1 MQTITATDLS
11 RNFRAMLN
19 RVEFQH
25 EELLI
30 VRNNSPVARLVPV
43 PSTMTAAE
51 VFADLYHT
59 LPQEAGETWL
69 TDSRLYDTMSDEMRD
84 PSEMSSDLQNS

>member
-11 RNFRAMLN
+11 RNFRVMLN

-30 VRNNSPVARLVPV
+30 VRNNCPVARLVPDHGI
-43 PSTMTAAE
+43 MTAAE
-51 VFADLYHT
+51 AFSDLYRT
-59 LPQEAGETWL
+59 LPQEAGENWL
-69 TDSRLYDTMSDEMRD
+69 SDSRLDDDQTGEVRD
-84 PSEMSSDLQNS
+84 PWVS

>member
-11 RNFRAMLN
+11 RNFRVMLN

-30 VRNNSPVARLVPV
+30 VRNNTPVARLVPG
-43 PSTMTAAE
+43 PATMTAAE
-51 VFADLYHT
+51 AFADLYRT
-59 LPQEAGETWL
+59 LPHEAGNTWL
-69 TDSRLYDTMSDEMRD
+69 ADSRLDDAATGEVRD
-84 PSEMSSDLQNS
+84 PWAS

>member
-11 RNFRAMLN
+11 RNLSIMLN

-30 VRNNSPVARLVPV
+30 VRNNSPVARLVSRPV
-43 PSTMTAAE
+43 TMTAAE
-51 VFADLYHT
+51 AFADLYQT
-59 LPQEAGETWL
+59 LPQEAAETWL
-69 TDSRLYDTMSDEMRD
+69 FDSRLDDSTTRTA
-84 PSEMSSDLQNS
+84 

>member
-1 MQTITATDLS
+1 MQTVTATDLS

-30 VRNNSPVARLVPV
+30 VRNNCPVARLVPG
-43 PSTMTAAE
+43 PATMTAAE
-51 VFADLYHT
+51 AFADIYQT
-59 LPQEAGETWL
+59 LPPAAGAHWL
-69 TDSRLYDTMSDEMRD
+69 ADSRLADSRSDEVRN
-84 PSEMSSDLQNS
+84 PWAS

>member
-11 RNFRAMLN
+11 RNFRVMLN

-30 VRNNSPVARLVPV
+30 VRNNYPVARLIPG
-43 PSTMTAAE
+43 PATMTAAE
-51 VFADLYHT
+51 AFGDLYRT
-59 LPQEAGETWL
+59 LPESAGKTWL
-69 TDSRLYDTMSDEMRD
+69 ADSHLDDNCESEVRD
-84 PSEMSSDLQNS
+84 PWAF